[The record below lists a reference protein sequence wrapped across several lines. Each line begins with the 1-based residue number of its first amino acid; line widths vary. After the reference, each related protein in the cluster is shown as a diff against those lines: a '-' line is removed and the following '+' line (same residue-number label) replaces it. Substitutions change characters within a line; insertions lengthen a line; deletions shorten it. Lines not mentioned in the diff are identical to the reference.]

1 MIQTKLL
8 MQRLAYASWLLA
20 AGLLGWAGEVAAQT
34 LTVRFEAMPEWHDGS
49 EFAFELHFSEEIEMS
64 FVNLRDHVLDVTDGT
79 VKSAQRLTEGSNLGW
94 EIVIEPDSE
103 VDVSIA
109 LPATV
114 DCTAASAVCTADGRA
129 LSGELA
135 ALVPGLPLAP
145 TNVVATLV
153 NGALSVTWEQTG
165 TNQEQNTYQV
175 RYREQG
181 TAAWESVVSEEQRM
195 RLQALQDE
203 YADLIDTVRQY
214 YDINKDTA
222 SRGENWLRVLIAFGV
237 ESSAILTPYTVAEA
251 EESLKIWSGWQ
262 PVLDAL
268 KEFQADS
275 QEITYAEGAG
285 TTVPYEATGLNS
297 EATYEVQVRSAKS
310 KFVSEWAPEPPAL
323 TGAMSS
329 DITVSSDEAAD
340 ISTSTTAQADLVLS
354 VNLASVREDAG
365 ETDVEVT
372 VEVTDDTAVDIDTYV
387 LLDVSHEGLNSRFYI
402 GLPVLRIPA
411 GEKKATETLT
421 FIPINDDIIDEDLP
435 IVISGNAGRKTVEPA
450 TITLIDDD
458 KESRNINLSADID
471 ELNRFDGATEIT
483 VTAILDG
490 KVLNEETSFALTIS
504 DHPGLTHDPN
514 TDTDGDGD
522 IDDADATK
530 DNREAERDL
539 DYTVTLTTLTIPSNS
554 VSGTATITITPRS
567 RLPGTIRVG
576 SPDNDTDADAP
587 GIQIE
592 DDGLTLRPVD
602 IKIKKEIAAT
612 ADAITLSQESIRE
625 DAGETAI
632 ELKVSLTE
640 ALVEDETVRLTV
652 LPTGAVLPSGAT
664 VTNTPTRDVNYKLV
678 FGPPFIIPAGATEG
692 TTTLTI
698 TPIND
703 TDVVQRGAIY
713 IQVTVGAV
721 LATRTIVIA
730 DDDAKSMNIALTVDP
745 ATISEGDGVTDVV
758 VTGTLDGKVFDAN
771 VVMILTID
779 SDPKDTDDNGNVVD
793 VVEATRDID
802 YTARMRRLTIPAGSV
817 SGTTTINITPV
828 DDKSAEADEII
839 RVTVPYDN
847 NQITTQYADGDDVKV
862 TVSTA
867 DIMLKD
873 TGAGGVPSFADVAID
888 AQTYVVG
895 RAIADWV
902 LPEASGG
909 DGALTYSVS
918 SLPSGLEFAAA
929 TRTLGGTPTAAT
941 VVAVTYTATD
951 DDGDTATL
959 TFTIAIPEEGTV
971 PVFAADA
978 SINAQTYTAGT
989 TITDWVL
996 PEASGGDGALTY
1008 SVSTLPSGLE
1018 FAAATRTLGGTPTA
1032 ATDGAVAVT
1041 YTATDDNS
1049 ATATLTFSIT
1059 VNPAPRVAPARLTAV
1074 PAVIREDAATTEVS
1088 LTFTL
1093 GAAATSVEIVR
1104 FAIVDPSE
1112 GTAATRDVDYTA
1124 KLNAIIVIPV
1134 GATEGTTTL
1143 TFTPINDDD
1152 EEGLKALGV
1161 QATLISTNET
1171 LLTDIELRDDETP
1184 STSIAL
1190 SADPNTLSENDDLIT
1205 VAITAT
1211 LDGKALEE
1219 DATVRLAIDN
1229 ESSATRDL
1237 DYAALFTPMIEIP
1250 AGSITGTMNFYVD
1263 PVADNLEEGDE
1274 IIRLIGTIDGL
1285 EGGEVEITLS
1295 DPGASEAAKAAVQ
1308 TRPEAFSLADNF
1320 PNPFNPAT
1328 TIQYA
1333 LPQAAD
1339 VELTVYNV
1347 VGQPVR
1353 TLVAEYQSA
1362 GRYAVEWD
1370 ATDDSGHRLS
1380 SGMYF
1385 YRLQAGGEF
1394 REIKKMLLLK

>member
-1 MIQTKLL
+1 VP
-8 MQRLAYASWLLA
+8 WLLA
-20 AGLLGWAGEVAAQT
+20 AGLALGWAGEAAAQT
-34 LTVRFEAMPEWHDGS
+34 LTARFESMPESHDGS
-49 EFAFELHFSEEIEMS
+49 EFTFEVHFSEEIEMG
-64 FVNLRDHVLDVTDGT
+64 FVNMRDDVLDVTGGT
-79 VKSAQRLTEGSNLGW
+79 VTRARRLTAGSNIGW
-94 EIVIEPDSE
+94 EIGIEPDSE
-103 VDVSIA
+103 ADVSIS
-109 LPATV
+109 LPPTV
-114 DCTAASAVCTADGRA
+114 DCAAASAVCTTDGRA
-129 LSGELA
+129 LADGLA
-135 ALVPGLPLAP
+135 AIVPGP
-145 TNVVATLV
+145 ATTEDSDEELEIS
-153 NGALSVTWEQTG
+153 AQQT
-165 TNQEQNTYQV
+165 
-175 RYREQG
+175 
-181 TAAWESVVSEEQRM
+181 
-195 RLQALQDE
+195 
-203 YADLIDTVRQY
+203 
-214 YDINKDTA
+214 
-222 SRGENWLRVLIAFGV
+222 
-237 ESSAILTPYTVAEA
+237 
-251 EESLKIWSGWQ
+251 
-262 PVLDAL
+262 
-268 KEFQADS
+268 
-275 QEITYAEGAG
+275 
-285 TTVPYEATGLNS
+285 
-297 EATYEVQVRSAKS
+297 VQV
-310 KFVSEWAPEPPAL
+310 
-323 TGAMSS
+323 
-329 DITVSSDEAAD
+329 
-340 ISTSTTAQADLVLS
+340 DLKLS
-354 VNLASVREDAG
+354 VNPTSVREDAG
-365 ETDVEVT
+365 EIDVEVT
-372 VEVTDDTAVDIDTYV
+372 VEVTDDTAVEADTYV
-387 LLDVSHEGLNSRFYI
+387 LLSLSSEGLNSRFFI
-402 GLPVLRIPA
+402 GLTTLMILT

-421 FIPINDDIIDEDLP
+421 FIPIDDDIIDEDLP

-458 KESRNINLSADID
+458 KESRNINLSADIA

-483 VTAILDG
+483 VTATLDG
-490 KVLNEETSFALTIS
+490 KVLDEETSFALTIGN
-504 DHPGLTHDPN
+504 HPDLTDDPN

-539 DYTVTLTTLTIPSNS
+539 DYTVTLTRLTIPSNS

-567 RLPGTIRVG
+567 RLPGTIRVA
-576 SPDNDTDADAP
+576 SPDNDTDAP

-592 DDGLTLRPVD
+592 DDGLTLNPVD

-612 ADAITLSQESIRE
+612 ADAITFSQDSIRE

-632 ELKVSLTE
+632 ELKVTLTE

-652 LPTGAVLPSGAT
+652 LSAGAVLPSGDT
-664 VTNTPTRDVNYKLV
+664 VTNTPTRDADYKLV
-678 FGPPFIIPAGATEG
+678 FGPPFIIPTGATEG
-692 TTTLTI
+692 TTTFTI
-698 TPIND
+698 TPYND

-713 IQVTVGAV
+713 IQITVGAV

-745 ATISEGDGVTDVV
+745 ATISEGASATDVV

-779 SDPKDTDDNGNVVD
+779 ADPKDTDDNGNVVD

-802 YTARMRRLTIPAGSV
+802 YLARMRPLTIPAGSV

-847 NQITTQYADGDDVKV
+847 NQITAQYADEADVEL
-862 TVSTA
+862 TVGTA
-867 DIMLKD
+867 DITLKD
-873 TGAGGVPSFADVAID
+873 TGAGGVPSFAADAAID

-909 DGALTYSVS
+909 DGELTYSIS
-918 SLPSGLEFAAA
+918 ALPAGLAFDAA

-941 VVAVTYTATD
+941 DGAVEITYTATD
-951 DDGDTATL
+951 DDDDTATQ

-978 SINAQTYTAGT
+978 SINDQTYTVGT
-989 TITDWVL
+989 TIADWVL

-1008 SVSTLPSGLE
+1008 SVSTLPAGLA
-1018 FAAATRTLGGTPTA
+1018 FDAATRTLGGTPTA

-1049 ATATLTFSIT
+1049 ATATMTFAIT
-1059 VNPAPRVAPARLTAV
+1059 VNPAPRVAPAGLTV
-1074 PAVIREDAATTEVS
+1074 EPAVIREDAATTEVS

-1093 GAAATSVEIVR
+1093 GAAATSVKVVR

-1112 GTAATRDVDYTA
+1112 GTAAVRDVDYTA
-1124 KLNAIIVIPV
+1124 KLNAIIIIPA

-1143 TFTPINDDD
+1143 TLTPINDDD

-1171 LLTDIELRDDETP
+1171 LSTDIELKDDETP
-1184 STSIAL
+1184 STSIEL
-1190 SADPNTLSENDDLIT
+1190 SADPSTLSENDALTIVT
-1205 VAITAT
+1205 VTAT

-1219 DATVRLAIDN
+1219 DAIVNVAIG
-1229 ESSATRDL
+1229 EASTATRDV
-1237 DYAALFTPMIEIP
+1237 DYDALFTPIIEIP
-1250 AGSITGTMNFYVD
+1250 AGSLTGTMNFYVD

-1274 IIRLIGTIDGL
+1274 IIRLVGTIDGL
-1285 EGGEVEITLS
+1285 AGGEVEITLR

-1308 TRPEAFSLADNF
+1308 TRPEAFALADNF
-1320 PNPFNPAT
+1320 PNPFNPMT

-1333 LPQAAD
+1333 LPRAAD

-1353 TLVAEYQSA
+1353 RLVAEYQSA

-1370 ATDDSGHRLS
+1370 ATDDSGHSLS
-1380 SGMYF
+1380 AGMYL

-1394 REIKKMLLLK
+1394 LKVKKMLLLK